1 MLDELKKAIFGP
13 PLFLVEQAG
22 RPRMAC
28 TKIQGRAGIMSLTGT
43 NYDEG
48 SLRSLQS
55 LSALPVAPKASSP
68 PLPTRIA
75 FVGNYLPRQCG
86 IATFTT
92 DLCTALA
99 IEYGEGRLFAIPV
112 NDPESSY
119 DYPQQVRLELE
130 QEDLLSYERAAEFL
144 NFNGNDLVSLQHEYG
159 IYGGI
164 AGRHILTL
172 LRKLKMPV
180 VTTLHTVLRNPDPD
194 QRLVLEEIARLSD
207 RLIVMSEQAA
217 EFLREVYGVQSGK
230 IDIIPH
236 GVPDFQFMDPNYF
249 KDRFGVEGKSVLL
262 TFGLLSPNKGI
273 ENVIRA
279 LPLILARHPNVVYIV
294 SGVTHPH
301 IRRRDGER
309 YREELLALAEKLGV
323 SSNLIL
329 INRFVSAEELVE
341 HVGAADIYITPYR
354 QEAQIV
360 SGTLAIALGAGKAI
374 ISTPYWHAKELLA
387 ERRGVIVPFENPGAI
402 AAAALQLLD
411 DDGARHAMRK
421 RAYLH
426 SRETIW
432 PKTAR
437 KYMASFQR
445 ARFERTLKPKAAQK
459 DDSTAAA
466 VDFLPLLNSDHMM
479 DLTDDTGILQ
489 HAIFSIP
496 NSSEGYTTDDNA
508 RALIVSTFMDVS
520 EEAFDARLTRKLSH
534 RYLAF
539 LWHAFNIE
547 TGRFRNFLAYD
558 RRWLEDVGSDDSHG
572 RALWSLGTVLGASR
586 DPGLRGAAGR
596 LFEAAVPVT
605 LAFTSPRAWA
615 FCILGM
621 QAYLDWFPGDRA
633 IQGLRNTLAN
643 RLLDIY
649 ERSHS
654 ATWQWFEKS
663 LSYSNARLS
672 QALILA
678 GWRSGNQRMIEA
690 GIDSLKWLVAE
701 QHRDDKEMFVPI
713 GSNGFFI
720 EGNEKARFDQQPVEA
735 CATVAACLE
744 AYRLTEEEKWL
755 VEAKRVFGWFLGK
768 NDLQVPLYDATTGGC
783 RDGLHPDR
791 INENQGAEST
801 LSFLMALLDLQKAKV
816 ANAEELQL
824 EMSTSS

>member
-1 MLDELKKAIFGP
+1 
-13 PLFLVEQAG
+13 
-22 RPRMAC
+22 MAF
-28 TKIQGRAGIMSLTGT
+28 TGT
-43 NYDEG
+43 NHHGDLSEG
-48 SLRSLQS
+48 F
-55 LSALPVAPKASSP
+55 LSVASSP
-68 PLPTRIA
+68 AEQKVCSLPLPTRIA

-99 IEYGEGRLFAIPV
+99 TEYGASRLFAIPV

-119 DYPQQVRLELE
+119 EYPEQVRLELE
-130 QEDLLSYERAAEFL
+130 QEDLASYERAAEFL
-144 NFNGNDLVSLQHEYG
+144 NFNGNDLVCVQHEYG

-180 VTTLHTVLRNPDPD
+180 VTTLHTVLKNPGED
-194 QRLVLEEIARLSD
+194 QRIVLEEIARLSD
-207 RLIVMSEQAA
+207 RLVVMSEQAA
-217 EFLREVYGVQSGK
+217 QFLRDVYAVSNEK
-230 IDIIPH
+230 IDVIPH

-249 KDRFGVEGKSVLL
+249 KDRFGAEGKSVLL

-279 LPLILARHPNVVYIV
+279 LPEILAKHPNVVYIV

-309 YREELLALAEKLGV
+309 YREELQALAAQLGV

-329 INRFVSAEELVE
+329 VNRFVSAEELVE

-374 ISTPYWHAKELLA
+374 VSTPYWHAKELLA
-387 ERRGVIVPFENPGAI
+387 ENRGVLVPFESPDAI
-402 AAAALQLLD
+402 AEAVLRLLD
-411 DDGARHAMRK
+411 NDGERHAMRK

-432 PKTAR
+432 PKTAQ

-445 ARFERTLKPKAAQK
+445 ARFERTLQPKAAQK
-459 DDSTAAA
+459 DDGPANAP
-466 VDFLPLLNSDHMM
+466 DELPVLNIAHALNM
-479 DLTDDTGILQ
+479 TDDTGILQ
-489 HAIFSIP
+489 HAIFSVP

-508 RALIVSTFMDVS
+508 RALIVSTLLD
-520 EEAFDARLTRKLSH
+520 EDPARMGILETSQLSS

-539 LWHAFNIE
+539 LWLAFNTE
-547 TGRFRNFLAYD
+547 TGRFRNFLGYD
-558 RRWLEDVGSDDSHG
+558 RQWTEYFGSDDSHG
-572 RALWSLGTVLGASR
+572 RALWSLGKVLGHSR
-586 DPGLRGAAGR
+586 NAGLRGAAGR
-596 LFEAAVPVT
+596 LFEAAVPAT

-633 IQGLRNTLAN
+633 IQGARNSLAN

-654 ATWQWFEKS
+654 ATWRWFEKS

-690 GIDSLKWLVAE
+690 GMDSLKWLVAE
-701 QHRDDKEMFVPI
+701 QHRDDPEIFVPI

-720 EGNEKARFDQQPVEA
+720 EGSEKARFDQQPVEA
-735 CATVAACLE
+735 CATVSACLE
-744 AYRLTEEEKWL
+744 VYRLTEEGQWFE
-755 VEAKRVFGWFLGK
+755 EAQRVFRWFLGK
-768 NDLQVPLYDATTGGC
+768 NDLRVPLYDATTGGC

-801 LSFLMALLDLQKAKV
+801 LSFLMALLEMQEARV
-816 ANAEELQL
+816 TNAHERHL
-824 EMSTSS
+824 EMSSSS